1 MDYNTQ
7 IKNIAKRNASKASAV
22 LILSSA
28 LLIFKIAVSHYDG
41 NPQSAMVT
49 ALLAFIAGAAL
60 ATTLRWDIVAKMIR
74 R

>member
-1 MDYNTQ
+1 MDYNTL
-7 IKNIAKRNASKASAV
+7 IKQIAKRNGSKASAV

-28 LLIFKIAVSHYDG
+28 LLVFKIFVTKYDG
-41 NPQSAMVT
+41 TPQSAMVT

-60 ATTLRWDIVAKMIR
+60 ATTLRWDIVAKVIR